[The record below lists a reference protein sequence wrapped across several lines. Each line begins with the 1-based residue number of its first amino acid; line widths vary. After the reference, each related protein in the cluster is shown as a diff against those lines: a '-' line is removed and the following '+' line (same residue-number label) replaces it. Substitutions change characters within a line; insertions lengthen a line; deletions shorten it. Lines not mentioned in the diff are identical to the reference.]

1 MYDVAIV
8 GAGITGSALAFFLT
22 QAGQKVL
29 LLDAAG
35 IAAGGSGAAGAFV
48 SPKIAK
54 EGALKALSEE
64 AFLFALEFYERYFPH
79 LTRFAP
85 LLHVSTDPTQ
95 NEKIEY
101 FKKHTALKRCAPS
114 SEAAAFLAQHPQCAS
129 VMIERSAL
137 VDAAQVCRE
146 MAQGAEVLIHEVK
159 TLTCKPTH
167 CQIDHFI
174 AKKAVLCIGAY
185 RPVLTL
191 PYVSLRGIWGHR
203 IDIATSTQL
212 PFHLHQHLSVAATCE
227 GRSAIGATHDVHY
240 HPQYAQQP
248 YDIEAGR
255 QELLRKAAQSLS
267 LEHVEVLRDYT
278 GLRSG
283 SNDYL
288 PLLGPLVDAEAT
300 CTHLSGLRAGRH
312 YERAAFSYH
321 PNVLMF
327 NGVGGYGFVLG
338 PYLAREMARHLTQGV
353 ALSATLDPTRFF
365 ERWVKRR

>member
-22 QAGQKVL
+22 RSGQRVL
-29 LLDAAG
+29 LLDAVG

-54 EGALKALSEE
+54 EGELKALSEE
-64 AFLFALEFYERYFPH
+64 AFLFALEFYASHFPH

-85 LLHVSTDPTQ
+85 LLHVSTDPAQ
-95 NEKIEY
+95 NDKIEH
-101 FKKHTALKRCAPS
+101 FREHTALKTCALS
-114 SEAAAFLAQHPQCAS
+114 SEAQSLLSQRPALAS
-129 VMIERSAL
+129 VMLERSAL
-137 VDAAQVCRE
+137 VDAAQVCRA
-146 MAQGAEVLIHEVK
+146 MAEGADFVVHEVK

-167 CQIDHFI
+167 CLLDHFE
-174 AKKAVLCIGAY
+174 AKKVVLCIGAY
-185 RPVLTL
+185 RPILEL

-203 IDIATSTQL
+203 IDITTTTRL
-212 PFHLHQHLSVAATCE
+212 PYHLHQYLSVAATFE

-240 HPQYAQQP
+240 HPQYSFEP

-255 QELLRKAAQSLS
+255 LELLRKAAQSVT
-267 LEHVEVLRDYT
+267 LEHVDVLRDYT

-300 CTHLSGLRAGRH
+300 RLSLPGLRSGRR
-312 YERAAFSYH
+312 YDRAQYCYY
-321 PNVLMF
+321 PNLSLF

-338 PYLAREMARHLTQGV
+338 PYLAQQMARHLAEGM
-353 ALSATLDPTRFF
+353 ALPSMLDPTRFF
-365 ERWVKRR
+365 ERWVRRR